1 MDNETLTG
9 AKQQTTAQSETE
21 QTTTAESK
29 EQNAFSMDD
38 IRKLI
43 QSEVDKV
50 RTKYSNEKS
59 ILQKELD
66 NLKREKLTED
76 ERRQLE
82 LEDKERAIAEREQS
96 LLDKENRLY
105 TIKAIKAAG
114 LDDGSDKALELV
126 DFIISDSQE
135 KIDERVKVFSEILN
149 KFVSA
154 KVDSTFKVNGRVP
167 NGTNGHSSN
176 NQDESD
182 NKIAVHLGK
191 IRAEKESK
199 SQEIIN
205 QYIGGKRV

>member
-1 MDNETLTG
+1 MENETLTG
-9 AKQQTTAQSETE
+9 TEQQTETQSSATE
-21 QTTTAESK
+21 QTNTSPVQQD
-29 EQNAFSMDD
+29 QNAVSMDD
-38 IRKLI
+38 IKKLI

-59 ILQKELD
+59 ILQKELE
-66 NLKREKLTED
+66 NLKREKLTAE

-82 LEDKERAIAEREQS
+82 LEDKERAIAERERS
-96 LLDKENRLY
+96 LLEKENRLY

-135 KIDERVKVFSEILN
+135 EIDERVKVFSEILN

-154 KVDSTFKVNGRVP
+154 KVDSTFKANGRVP

-176 NQDESD
+176 NQDESE

-199 SQEIIN
+199 SQKIIN
-205 QYIGGKRV
+205 HYIGGR

>member
-1 MDNETLTG
+1 MENETLTSTE
-9 AKQQTTAQSETE
+9 QQTETQSSATE
-21 QTTTAESK
+21 QTATSPVPQD
-29 EQNAFSMDD
+29 QNAVSMDD
-38 IRKLI
+38 IKKLI

-59 ILQKELD
+59 ILQKELE
-66 NLKREKLTED
+66 NLKREKLTAE

-82 LEDKERAIAEREQS
+82 LEEKERAIAERERS
-96 LLDKENRLY
+96 LLEKENRLY

-135 KIDERVKVFSEILN
+135 EIDERVKVFSEILN

-154 KVDSTFKVNGRVP
+154 KVDSTFKANGRVP

-176 NQDESD
+176 NQDESE

-199 SQEIIN
+199 SQKIIN
-205 QYIGGKRV
+205 HYIGGR

>member
-1 MDNETLTG
+1 MENETLTG
-9 AKQQTTAQSETE
+9 TEQQTETQSTATE
-21 QTTTAESK
+21 QTATSPVQQDQTTV
-29 EQNAFSMDD
+29 SMDD
-38 IRKLI
+38 IKKLI

-59 ILQKELD
+59 ILQKELE
-66 NLKREKLTED
+66 NLKREKLTAE

-82 LEDKERAIAEREQS
+82 LEDKERAIAERERS
-96 LLDKENRLY
+96 LLEKENRLY

-135 KIDERVKVFSEILN
+135 EIDERVKVFSEILN

-154 KVDSTFKVNGRVP
+154 KVDSTFKANGRVP

-176 NQDESD
+176 NQDESE

-199 SQEIIN
+199 SQKIIN
-205 QYIGGKRV
+205 HYIGGR

>member
-1 MDNETLTG
+1 MENETLTG
-9 AKQQTTAQSETE
+9 TEQQTENQSTTE
-21 QTTTAESK
+21 QTATSPVQQD
-29 EQNAFSMDD
+29 QNAVSMDD
-38 IRKLI
+38 IKKLI

-59 ILQKELD
+59 ILQKELE
-66 NLKREKLTED
+66 NLKREKLTAE

-82 LEDKERAIAEREQS
+82 LEDKERAIAERERS
-96 LLDKENRLY
+96 LLEKENRLY

-135 KIDERVKVFSEILN
+135 EIDERVKVFSEILN

-154 KVDSTFKVNGRVP
+154 KVDSTFKANGRVP

-176 NQDESD
+176 NQDESE

-199 SQEIIN
+199 SQKIIN
-205 QYIGGKRV
+205 HYIGGR